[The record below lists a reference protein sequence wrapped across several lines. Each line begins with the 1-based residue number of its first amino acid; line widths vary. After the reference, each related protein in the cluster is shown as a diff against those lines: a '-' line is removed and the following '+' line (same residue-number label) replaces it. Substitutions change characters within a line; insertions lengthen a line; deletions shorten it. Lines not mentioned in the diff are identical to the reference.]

1 MTSPTTSTSTGSGS
15 KFSAGSSA
23 WPADTLDRF
32 GAADE
37 IDISTRRADDSLRG
51 FVPIWIVT
59 VDNALYV
66 RSYRGRDGA
75 WYRYATARPAGAIRT
90 AGQQVDVTFTVI
102 DPHQRDL
109 LAAIGDA
116 YRATYGRY
124 GDRYLQPMLAEQAVA
139 ATLRLIPR
147 T

>member
-1 MTSPTTSTSTGSGS
+1 MTSHTINTGGS
-15 KFSAGSSA
+15 DSSA

-37 IDISTRRADDSLRG
+37 IDISTRRDDDDLRG

-66 RSYRGRDGA
+66 RSYRGTDGA
-75 WYRYATARPAGAIRT
+75 WYRHATARPAGAIRT
-90 AGQQVDVTFTVI
+90 AGQQADVTFTPV

-109 LAAIGDA
+109 LEAIGDA
-116 YRATYGRY
+116 YRTKYGRY
-124 GDRYLQPMLAEQAVA
+124 GDRYLQPMLAQHASG
-139 ATLRLIPR
+139 ATLRLEAR

>member
-1 MTSPTTSTSTGSGS
+1 MTSHTTSTSTGGGS
-15 KFSAGSSA
+15 NPSA

-37 IDISTRRADDSLRG
+37 IDISTAATTTTCAGSCRSGSSPSTTPSVRALPPRTRRRL
-51 FVPIWIVT
+51 VPT
-59 VDNALYV
+59 RHRAT
-66 RSYRGRDGA
+66 GRRDPD
-75 WYRYATARPAGAIRT
+75 RR
-90 AGQQVDVTFTVI
+90 GQQADVTFTPI

-109 LAAIGDA
+109 LEAIGDA
-116 YRATYGRY
+116 YRAKYGRY